1 MDSLEGHLLLSLV
14 SLRALRGRGISHLLL
29 LHICII
35 SVLPAVFIT
44 FELLSGKKLKKKKEL
59 FNFEK

>member
-1 MDSLEGHLLLSLV
+1 MYSLEGHLLLSLV
-14 SLRALRGRGISHLLL
+14 SLRALRGRGMSHLLL

-44 FELLSGKKLKKKKEL
+44 FELFSGKKFKKKKKRI
-59 FNFEK
+59 FQF